1 MQAERNHSS
10 PISPRL
16 TGSPA
21 SLRRAASTPGRG
33 RPMVLSASSSSASR
47 SVPSRS
53 RRFQSTSSGSN
64 RARRIFFGQRA
75 QCRWRGGTAD
85 NDGLHRG
92 EIEFVDRWVCQHE
105 RYLRCDA
112 GDCRHAVFGDE
123 AQHGSGRPAF
133 QQMGGSAA
141 GQQPRQFGH
150 ETDVCE
156 LGGADAVPATAP
168 GTPVSSSTICS
179 SWRLAYQAPFGRPVE
194 PLVKHTHTAR
204 SRSSVRG
211 ATG

>member
-33 RPMVLSASSSSASR
+33 RPMVLSASSFVGVEVSAKSD
-47 SVPSRS
+47 PAAFS
-53 RRFQSTSSGSN
+53 RRVADRIGRVESFSGS
-64 RARRIFFGQRA
+64 AH

-105 RYLRCDA
+105 RYLR
-112 GDCRHAVFGDE
+112 
-123 AQHGSGRPAF
+123 
-133 QQMGGSAA
+133 
-141 GQQPRQFGH
+141 
-150 ETDVCE
+150 
-156 LGGADAVPATAP
+156 
-168 GTPVSSSTICS
+168 
-179 SWRLAYQAPFGRPVE
+179 
-194 PLVKHTHTAR
+194 
-204 SRSSVRG
+204 VRRR
-211 ATG
+211 